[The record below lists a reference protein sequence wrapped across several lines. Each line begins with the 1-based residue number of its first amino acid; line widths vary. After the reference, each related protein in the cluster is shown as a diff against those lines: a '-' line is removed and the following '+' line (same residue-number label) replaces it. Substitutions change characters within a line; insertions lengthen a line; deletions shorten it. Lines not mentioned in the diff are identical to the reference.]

1 MLLHD
6 TSNRD
11 RETWSRLR
19 LFVDRTNGRDAER
32 ERPGLASCKHP
43 PTLTPAAST
52 YAAAHDGGDDDDAPI
67 TIRWAVG

>member
-19 LFVDRTNGRDAER
+19 LFVDRTNGSDDER

-43 PTLTPAAST
+43 PTLTPAASP
-52 YAAAHDGGDDDDAPI
+52 YAADGDDDDDDAPI
-67 TIRWAVG
+67 TIRWALG